1 MCGIA
6 GAVDLNGRREFSA
19 SRLLAMTGAIA
30 HRGPDDEQIHV
41 EPGVGLGVRRLSIVD
56 LAGGRQPISNEDGT
70 IWVIQNGELFEYP
83 ELQSALTARGHRL
96 ATRCDTELWVHL
108 YEDMGERFFDKAR
121 GQFAVALW
129 DRNRRTLVLGRD
141 RVGICPLYYTQV
153 DGWLLWGSE
162 IKALLA
168 SGMVDARPDAKG
180 IDLFFNTFCAGTT
193 RTFFEGIKSIPPGH
207 YLRVKD
213 GLIELKKYWDLDFPD
228 AGEERRLDDPA
239 PLVDELEFLMRQ
251 AVERRLRGDVP
262 VVSYISGGL
271 DSTVVLGLSSR
282 QRGSAVPSF
291 TIGLDNAGPDERSHA
306 SESAKVLGST
316 LETVTMNRGD
326 IVAAYPELIRAAEGP
341 VMDSSAACLLRL
353 AHAVHAKG
361 YKVVLTGEGAD
372 EALAGYAWFKTEKI
386 RNLLSVGPVLNLLKG
401 ARSLTLASIGG
412 GRAHRP
418 ELLGIRGVR
427 TAQQDVYDF
436 MGQARSLLYSA
447 AMWDRLAGHAFQD
460 DLDITN
466 DRFGRWHPLN
476 QSLYVGYKVM
486 LAGLLLLG
494 KGDRV
499 AMNSSVEARYPL
511 LDDDVISF
519 CASIAPEYKL
529 RGLKDKWLLRRVA
542 ARTLPPRIANRPK
555 TMFQASRSEAF
566 LGQDRPPWID
576 QLLSPESLKATG
588 WFDPERVARERTAQ
602 MRFLRITPKRIIMDL
617 SLMCVVSTQLWH
629 HLFLGGGLC
638 ELPTW
643 ESATRRGQEPSSPD
657 RAVPHRQTSHSASA
671 PAR

>member
-6 GAVDLNGRREFSA
+6 GAVDLDGRREFSA
-19 SRLLAMTGAIA
+19 ARLLAMTGAIA
-30 HRGPDDEQIHV
+30 HRGPDDEQIHI
-41 EPGVGLGVRRLSIVD
+41 EPGVALGVRRLSIVD

-70 IWVIQNGELFEYP
+70 IWVSQNGELFEYP
-83 ELQSALTARGHRL
+83 ELQHALAARGHRL

-108 YEDMGERFFDKAR
+108 YEDLGEGFFEKAR

-129 DRNRRTLVLGRD
+129 DRKERKLILGRD
-141 RVGICPLYYTQV
+141 RVGICPLYYAKV
-153 DGWLLWGSE
+153 DNWLLWGSE

-168 SGMVDARPDAKG
+168 SGMVEPRPDPKG
-180 IDLFFNTFCAGTT
+180 IDLFFNTFCAGTS

-207 YLRVKD
+207 YLRVRD
-213 GLIELKKYWDLDFPD
+213 GQIELARYWDLDFPD
-228 AGEERRLDDPA
+228 AGEERRLNDPA
-239 PLVDELEFLMRQ
+239 PLVDELEALMRQ

-282 QRGSAVPSF
+282 ERGHAVPSF
-291 TIGLDNAGPDERSHA
+291 TIGLDNAGPDERSNA
-306 SESAKVLGST
+306 RESAMVLGSA

-353 AHAVHAKG
+353 ARAVHAQG

-372 EALAGYAWFKTEKI
+372 EALAGYAWFKSQKI
-386 RNLLSVGPVLNLLKG
+386 RDSLAVGPVKNLLVG
-401 ARSLTLASIGG
+401 ARALTLAAIGG
-412 GRAHRP
+412 DRSRRA
-418 ELLGIRGVR
+418 ELAGIRGVR

-436 MGQARSLLYSA
+436 MGQARSLVYST
-447 AMWDRLAGHAFQD
+447 AMWGRLAGHSFTD
-460 DLDITN
+460 DLDLTN
-466 DRFGRWHPLN
+466 DRFTQWHPLN

-529 RGLKDKWLLRRVA
+529 RGLTDKWLLRRVA
-542 ARTLPPRIANRPK
+542 GRTLPAQIANRRK
-555 TMFQASRSEAF
+555 TMFRASRSRAF
-566 LGQDRPPWID
+566 LDRDRPSWVD
-576 QLLSPESLKATG
+576 QLLSPESIKATG
-588 WFDPERVARERTAQ
+588 WFDPEGVARECALH
-602 MRFLRITPKRIIMDL
+602 LRPTWLIPKRIIMDL
-617 SLMCVVSTQLWH
+617 SLTCVVATQLWH

-638 ELPTW
+638 ELPTYTAPR
-643 ESATRRGQEPSSPD
+643 SRRRTLQAIAIKASHQETP
-657 RAVPHRQTSHSASA
+657 
-671 PAR
+671 